1 MSLTPMKCSDELT
14 KLICDVAAINPDGSP
29 KPASV
34 KPKGDFPTGF
44 AKAYNNYAM
53 DGIVLGGKNSG
64 GSGGILAAALDK
76 TSAID
81 VSDLALAFAEFWN
94 TVAVDP
100 GDAEHGGTSV
110 SAVTN
115 NAMTHVGDFEDAIN
129 ASLTDEEKMPM
140 YLHFI
145 ENIQNMAVSKIIWT
159 VVEEFPAGSS
169 EFQENIS

>member
-1 MSLTPMKCSDELT
+1 MALNPMKCSQELT
-14 KLICDVAAINPDGSP
+14 ALICDVAAINPDGSP
-29 KPASV
+29 KPADI

-44 AKAYNNYAM
+44 AKAYNNYAK
-53 DGIVLGGKNSG
+53 DGEVLGGKNSG
-64 GSGGILAAALDK
+64 GDESILAGALDK

-100 GDAEHGGTSV
+100 GDPEHGGTSV
-110 SAVTN
+110 SASTN
-115 NAMTHVGDFEDAIN
+115 NAMSLVGDFEDAIN

-145 ENIQNMAVSKIIWT
+145 ENLEGAAKKIIWT
-159 VVEEFPAGSS
+159 IVEEFPAGSS
-169 EFQENIS
+169 EFQEPIK